1 MTFFLISVL
10 KFKCYKQKNRPFFE
24 LFRLN
29 GFPEKLLIEFHG
41 SNFYNEE
48 SFCVNI
54 SRIKK
59 LRANLEKICLDFE
72 KIARFMSTRVTV
84 EPMERQ

>member
-59 LRANLEKICLDFE
+59 AESKSRENLFGLRKNCTIHEH
-72 KIARFMSTRVTV
+72 
-84 EPMERQ
+84 